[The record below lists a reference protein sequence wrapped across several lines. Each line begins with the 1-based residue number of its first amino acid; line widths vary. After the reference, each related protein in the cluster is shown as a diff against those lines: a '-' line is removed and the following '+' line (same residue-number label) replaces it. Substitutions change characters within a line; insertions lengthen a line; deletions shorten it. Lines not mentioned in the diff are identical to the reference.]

1 MLGGSRG
8 FVTLGAASAVLVAS
22 LAIAFGAP
30 VHSKLLSLLSGHG
43 WLTTSQPGQVMLAN
57 GQTGQLDFRLNV
69 GTTAGGELDVVQSGQ
84 SSLLVDQKTG
94 VAGSIDIGNLKVVKE
109 PHVHGLASGPL
120 GTALG
125 TAADPSAAIQVLP
138 GPEGTFYV
146 VHRQSGRIDVNNPV
160 SGQTVATQEVGT
172 GLSPAIVSGNG
183 ALWAERQ
190 QTGAMVGVD
199 YQHGSL
205 QVQQVRNSVVAPGD
219 DVRLSSVN
227 GIPAVLDQ
235 TRGLFFLAPG
245 GVPGTAVSLPR
256 ATARHAVVAPTL
268 GGSVVPLAVP
278 GKVILIQNGV
288 ASVVDLNGRA
298 GDQLGAPIPF
308 AQRIRRARSLRRQ
321 RGRAER
327 PR

>member
-1 MLGGSRG
+1 
-8 FVTLGAASAVLVAS
+8 
-22 LAIAFGAP
+22 
-30 VHSKLLSLLSGHG
+30 
-43 WLTTSQPGQVMLAN
+43 MLAN

-69 GTTAGGELDVVQSGQ
+69 GTTGGELDVVRPARAPCWSTRRPE
-84 SSLLVDQKTG
+84 SPARSTSETSRWSRSLTSTG
-94 VAGSIDIGNLKVVKE
+94 WPRVLWTS
-109 PHVHGLASGPL
+109 
-120 GTALG
+120 LG

-205 QVQQVRNSVVAPGD
+205 HVQQVRSSVVAPGD

-278 GKVILIQNGV
+278 GKVILIQIRV

-308 AQRIRRARSLRRQ
+308 AQRILRARSLRRQ